1 LKISEQWLREWVNPA
16 VDTQGL
22 AHQLT
27 MAGLEVDAVT
37 PVAGAF
43 SEVVVGEIVAAAP
56 HPDAD
61 KLQVCQVNDG
71 SETLQVVCGA
81 PNARV
86 GLKAP
91 FARIGAVLPGD
102 FRIRKAKLRGQESRG
117 MLCAEAE
124 LGLSDENA
132 GLMELAADAPV
143 GADLRDYLGLDDQV
157 IEVDLTPNRAD
168 CLGMLGIA
176 REVALLNDLPFEPP
190 AIDAVP
196 AQSDRVFAVSLEAAE
211 RCPRYL
217 GRVIEDVDL
226 SRPSPLWLQERLRR
240 AGVRSID
247 PAVDVTNYVL
257 LELGQPMHAF
267 DLDTLSGGIVVR
279 LAQAEEALELLDGQ
293 TLKPETDS
301 LLIADREKPLAL
313 AGIMGGEASAVKPET
328 RHLFLECA
336 FFSPQPLAGQARRYG
351 LHTDSSHRF
360 ERGVDFTLQAQAME
374 RATALLVAIAGGR
387 PGPVTE
393 ARSDAHL
400 PERPA
405 VALRAER
412 IPRLL
417 GLELPAAEV
426 ERILGGLGLGVRQ
439 TEEGWLC
446 DVPGWRFDIR
456 IEADLL
462 EELARVYGYDRLP
475 TRRIRAELAMPVRDE
490 TRMSLAPMRAHLASR
505 GYSEAITYSFV
516 DARLQALFDPDLE
529 PVRLTNPISADMA
542 VMRTSLIP
550 GLVATAQRNLNRQ
563 QSRLRLFETGLRFVP
578 TERGLVQEPTVGILL
593 AGRREP
599 EGWDAARGG
608 VDFYDLKG
616 DVESLFRLARREGE
630 LRFAPAQRA
639 GLHPGRCA
647 AIHLDGEQVGTLGEL
662 HPDTCAALDV
672 DEPLYVAE
680 IDSRALLS
688 ARLPAFAPLSRYPSV
703 RRDIAVVVDKGVTV
717 AELAEDVGVVAGPYF
732 EDFTLFDVYEGKGI
746 DPERKS
752 VAMGLTFRDQ
762 SRTLSDE
769 EVAAA
774 LQQVIDSLRKNYN
787 AELRG

>member
-1 LKISEQWLREWVNPA
+1 LKISEQWLREWVHPA

-71 SETLQVVCGA
+71 RETLQVVCGA

-91 FARIGAVLPGD
+91 FARVGAVLPGD

-132 GLMELAADAPV
+132 GLMELAPDAPV

-196 AQSDRVFAVSLEAAE
+196 AQSERVFEVSLEAAE

-279 LAQAEEALELLDGQ
+279 LAQAGDSLELLDGQ

-313 AGIMGGEASAVKPET
+313 AGIMGGEASAVKPGT

-426 ERILGGLGLGVRQ
+426 DRILGGLGLGVRR

-475 TRRIRAELAMPVRDE
+475 TRRIRAELSMPVRDE
-490 TRMSLAPMRAHLASR
+490 TRLSLAPLRAHLASR

-529 PVRLTNPISADMA
+529 PVRLANPISADMA
-542 VMRTSLIP
+542 VMRTSLMP

-717 AELAEDVGVVAGPYF
+717 AELAENVGAVAGPYF

>member
-1 LKISEQWLREWVNPA
+1 MKISEQWLREWVNPA

>member
-196 AQSDRVFAVSLEAAE
+196 AQSDRVFEVSLEAAE

-490 TRMSLAPMRAHLASR
+490 TRLSLAPMRAHLASR

-717 AELAEDVGVVAGPYF
+717 AELAEDVGAVAGPYF